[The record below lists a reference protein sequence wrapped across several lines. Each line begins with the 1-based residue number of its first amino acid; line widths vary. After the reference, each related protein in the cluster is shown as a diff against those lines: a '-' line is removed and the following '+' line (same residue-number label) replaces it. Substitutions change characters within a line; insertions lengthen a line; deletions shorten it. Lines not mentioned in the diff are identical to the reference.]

1 MIREALISLYQ
12 KYIDCINSQAWDRLG
27 EFVDHDVRYNEKLIY
42 LSGYRKMLENDFLA
56 IPDLKFTIDIVCSDP
71 PIIASRLNFDCTPT
85 GALFGLPVN
94 GKRVQFSEHVFYEFH
109 EGKILRVNSI
119 IDQSEIARQI
129 AL

>member
-1 MIREALISLYQ
+1 MVREALISIYQ

-56 IPDLKFTIDIVCSDP
+56 IPDLKFTIDKLCSDP

-85 GALFGLPVN
+85 GILFGFPVN
-94 GKRVQFSEHVFYEFH
+94 GKRVQFSEHVFYEFCD
-109 EGKILRVNSI
+109 GRILRVHSI
-119 IDQSEIARQI
+119 IDRTEIGRQI
-129 AL
+129 GL